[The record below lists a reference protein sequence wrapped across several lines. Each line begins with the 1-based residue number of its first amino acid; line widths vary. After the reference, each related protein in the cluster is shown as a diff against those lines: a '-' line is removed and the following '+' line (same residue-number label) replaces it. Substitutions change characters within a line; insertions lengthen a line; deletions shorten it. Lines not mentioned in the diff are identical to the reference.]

1 MSEADWRTVGYI
13 GLTLG
18 VLLLIGG
25 FITYYFPQDIY
36 ILGYYVGTAYPYRDD
51 SVGLFV
57 ASVTLLVVGLGLSW
71 RAGIEKTK
79 DCASYKAYSPI
90 FTPVHAISSEKVLP
104 LLRSREQSR
113 CCFLRKMRQ
122 ADGLIVLFDYH

>member
-71 RAGIEKTK
+71 RAGIEKQKIVQATK
-79 DCASYKAYSPI
+79 PTVPYSPQ
-90 FTPVHAISSEKVLP
+90 FTQSVPRKYCRFCGAENKADAVFCEKCGK
-104 LLRSREQSR
+104 Q
-113 CCFLRKMRQ
+113 M
-122 ADGLIVLFDYH
+122 A